1 MPSQQD
7 QSKSAVEINVRM
19 IGDDSV
25 PKREETLV
33 VEASIKPMINLVWA
47 GTITLIVGF
56 LLTILRRSG
65 EARLNG
71 DKWEGDKA

>member
-1 MPSQQD
+1 
-7 QSKSAVEINVRM
+7 
-19 IGDDSV
+19 V

-56 LLTILRRSG
+56 LLTILRRSE
-65 EARLNG
+65 EAKRNG
-71 DKWEGDKA
+71 DKWEEEKP